1 MKGADLLLN
10 GRRTGPLGLVISP
23 IGAKSASNFWS
34 SSEYNETNAWNVNFS
49 SGNVNNNNK
58 YNSNV
63 ARAVV
68 ALSGQVMEG
77 WVEAFEDCCLH
88 KMTTEQ
94 CVLYRLHVVEDLPQL
109 AAEIVVLKTYEPGV
123 SVCFIVTRPK
133 LREIF
138 AAMFRDRIAQHW
150 VCLRLRPFFE
160 ERFRQMEN
168 VSYNCRV
175 GFGTAAAADR
185 AEEEIRRVSQNYTVQ
200 AYIGTMDIW
209 SFFMTIDK
217 LVLWSFLEP
226 FIRRNADRIRE
237 LHPDTDIETLIWLAR
252 KIVMH
257 APQHNCERHGRLDL
271 WDDLDFWKSLFNA
284 IEHVGMPIG
293 NITSQELANF
303 LLSFLDEWAVEFCR
317 QRGMRYIRFVD
328 DIFVVSPT
336 KEAILAFRAEVAV
349 RLESIFH
356 QRLHPDKFYIQR
368 YRHGVK
374 FVGRVL
380 KQGRSYTANRTV
392 SGLEIRLHDVEALA
406 GRILRDGINVQLA
419 MELEDLVCGLN
430 SSLGFFIPTASFNV
444 RMRLFRELRSF
455 WKICYIVNAHVV
467 KIRKAYKLKTIIL
480 SQYHEENEYYRALF
494 GGDGAQCL
502 PAEDPHHQLRHRSP
516 FRRGRRVR
524 VRKPGD
530 SSGAL

>member
-1 MKGADLLLN
+1 MKGAYLLLN
-10 GRRTGPLGLVISP
+10 GRHTGPLGLVISP
-23 IGAKSASNFWS
+23 TGAKSASNFWS

-68 ALSGQVMEG
+68 ALSEQVMDG

-109 AAEIVVLKTYEPGV
+109 AAEIEVLKTYEPGV

-160 ERFRQMEN
+160 ERFRSMGD

-175 GFGTAAAADR
+175 GFGTAAAAER
-185 AEEEIRRVSQNYTVQ
+185 AEEEIRRVTKDYTVQ

-209 SFFMTIDK
+209 SFFMSIDK

-226 FIRRNADRIRE
+226 FIRSNAGRIRE
-237 LHPDTDIETLIWLAR
+237 LYPDTDIETLTWLAR
-252 KIVMH
+252 KIVLH
-257 APQHNCERHGRLDL
+257 APQHNCERHGRLEL
-271 WDDLDFWKSLFNA
+271 WDELAFWKSLFNA
-284 IEHVGMPIG
+284 LEHIGMPIG

-336 KEAILAFRAEVAV
+336 KEAILEFRAEVAV

-380 KQGRSYTANRTV
+380 KQGRSYTSNRTV
-392 SGLEIRLHDVEALA
+392 SGLEIRLHDLDHLCDE
-406 GRILRDGINVQLA
+406 ILRDGVTLISAL
-419 MELEDLVCGLN
+419 ELENLVCGVN
-430 SSLGFFIPTASFNV
+430 SSLGFFLPTASYNI
-444 RMRLFRELRSF
+444 RMKLFRELGSF
-455 WKICYIVNAHVV
+455 WKICYIVNGHIVR
-467 KIRKAYKLKTIIL
+467 IRKAYKTKTIIL
-480 SQYHEENEYYRALF
+480 QQYDEENEYYRALS
-494 GGDGAQCL
+494 GGDGVQRL
-502 PAEDPHHQLRHRSP
+502 QTEGPHHQLRHRSP
-516 FRRGRRVR
+516 KRRERRDRVR
-524 VRKPGD
+524 VPG
-530 SSGAL
+530 SSPGAV

>member
-23 IGAKSASNFWS
+23 IGATSASNFWS
-34 SSEYNETNAWNVNFS
+34 SSEYNENNAWNVNFS

-94 CVLYRLHVVEDLPQL
+94 CVLYRLHVVEDLPAL
-109 AAEIVVLKTYEPGV
+109 AAEIEVLRTYEPGV
-123 SVCFIVTRPK
+123 SICFIVTRPK

-150 VCLRLRPFFE
+150 VCIRLRPFFE
-160 ERFRQMEN
+160 ERFRSMGN

-185 AEEEIRRVSQNYTVQ
+185 AMEEIRLVSNNYTTQ
-200 AYIGTMDIW
+200 ALIGTMDIW

-217 LVLWSFLEP
+217 TVLWAMLRP
-226 FIRRNADRIRE
+226 FILQNADRIRE
-237 LHPDTDIETLIWLAR
+237 LHPETDIDTLLWVTE
-252 KIVMH
+252 KIIMN
-257 APQHNCERHGRLDL
+257 APQYNCERRGRLEL
-271 WDDLDFWKSLFNA
+271 WDELAFWKSLFNA
-284 IEHVGMPIG
+284 LEHSGMPIG

-336 KEAILAFRAEVAV
+336 MEAILEFRQEVAV
-349 RLESIFH
+349 RLVEIFH
-356 QRLHPDKFYIQR
+356 QKLHPDKFYIQR
-368 YRHGVK
+368 FRHGVK

-380 KQGRSYTANRTV
+380 KQGRSYTSNRTV
-392 SGLEIRLHDVEALA
+392 TGLQVRLHEIEELC
-406 GRILRDGINVQLA
+406 GRILRGGLTVKRA
-419 MELEDLVCGLN
+419 MDLEDLACAAN
-430 SSLGFFIPTASFNV
+430 SSLGFFIPTASYNV
-444 RMRLFRELRSF
+444 RMDLFSELRSF
-455 WKICYIVNAHVV
+455 WKICYIANAHIV

-480 SQYHEENEYYRALF
+480 TQYHEENEYYSALS
-494 GGDGAQCL
+494 GGDGVQRL
-502 PAEDPHHQLRHRSP
+502 QTEGPHHQLRHRSP
-516 FRRGRRVR
+516 KGRGRRDRVR
-524 VRKPGD
+524 VPG
-530 SSGAL
+530 SSPGAV